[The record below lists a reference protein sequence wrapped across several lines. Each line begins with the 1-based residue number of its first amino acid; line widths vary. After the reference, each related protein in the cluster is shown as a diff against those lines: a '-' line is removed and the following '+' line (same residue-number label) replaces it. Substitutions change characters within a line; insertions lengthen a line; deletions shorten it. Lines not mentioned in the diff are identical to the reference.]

1 MARPSSS
8 PNAERHT
15 TDELVAVRGR
25 RLRVRIRRAPAPTDP
40 PLLVLNG
47 IGAALDLLDPFVDA
61 LPADREVIQLDPPGV
76 GGSPDVVLPYHLTTF
91 APVVGDLVTALGHDH
106 VDVLGYSWG
115 GELAQQL
122 AVARPA
128 QVRRLVLVATT
139 TGALSVPASPRVLS
153 RFFLPRW
160 PDDPA
165 AALAVAADLYG
176 GTVRSHPERAAAALE
191 SIAGSLHR
199 SRRGYALQLVATV
212 GWTSLPVLR
221 LIRAPT
227 LVVAGD
233 DDPIIPPLNATIL
246 GRGIPDARVVH
257 HPGGHLAIVT
267 EAQELAGAVEE
278 FLAVQLPDGMES

>member
-1 MARPSSS
+1 MRFETECVHA
-8 PNAERHT
+8 
-15 TDELVAVRGR
+15 G
-25 RLRVRIRRAPAPTDP
+25 
-40 PLLVLNG
+40 
-47 IGAALDLLDPFVDA
+47 LDPDPYTGAIVPPISQASTYVQKAPGEFVEGYDYSRSSN
-61 LPADREVIQLDPPGV
+61 PTR
-76 GGSPDVVLPYHLTTF
+76 
-91 APVVGDLVTALGHDH
+91 TALENALGELEGGLASAFSSGMASEHALITAVCSAGDH
-106 VDVLGYSWG
+106 VVI
-115 GELAQQL
+115 
-122 AVARPA
+122 P
-128 QVRRLVLVATT
+128 
-139 TGALSVPASPRVLS
+139 
-153 RFFLPRW
+153 
-160 PDDPA
+160 
-165 AALAVAADLYG
+165 ADLYG

-199 SRRGYALQLVATV
+199 SRRGYALQLAATV